1 MANNG
6 NYQAL
11 YVNGQRIALTKSND
25 FSAKKAFADI
35 TTKDSQGNKEVL
47 PTLNECS
54 ATLEGIATSSLVNKL
69 QFPENFSN
77 AAWTNLSVTISGTKV
92 VNPFNQKLA
101 QSVTWSS
108 GSNLHQVIADLY
120 FSIGNVITFSVYVKG
135 TGTITITTGDDDNDT
150 TSSSIPLTSSWVRH
164 EVSHTLTS
172 ATGCFVEITQTNG
185 SAITVFGPQL
195 ELGAA
200 ATMYKGSTQTFSDL
214 QTFAE
219 NNTKVTIIQSDYI
232 DGDIQVS
239 YEGYI
244 SDLQIK
250 STHDD
255 AETFTCNFEGT
266 GVQTS
271 STI

>member
-25 FSAKKAFADI
+25 FNAKKAFADI

-69 QFPENFSN
+69 QFPENLSN
-77 AAWTNLSVTISGTKV
+77 AIWTKTGTGTIAGTRV
-92 VNPFNQKLA
+92 NNPFGQKLA
-101 QSVTWSS
+101 QVLTWGTSTFLRQSFASIAVDTYTLSIYAKGS
-108 GSNLHQVIADLY
+108 G
-120 FSIGNVITFSVYVKG
+120 TFALEFLDNA
-135 TGTITITTGDDDNDT
+135 ITITSGTF
-150 TSSSIPLTSSWVRH
+150 
-164 EVSHTLTS
+164 TLTS
-172 ATGCFVEITQTNG
+172 NWQRFEVSGTLVSGTSVRVNIKYISGTDITL
-185 SAITVFGPQL
+185 FGPQL
-195 ELGAA
+195 EVATA
-200 ATMYKGSTQTFSDL
+200 ATMYKGSQVTFSDL
-214 QTFAE
+214 QTIAE

>member
-25 FSAKKAFADI
+25 FNAKKAFADI

-69 QFPENFSN
+69 QFPENLDN
-77 AAWTNLSVTISGTKV
+77 AIWTKSGTGTFSGTKV
-92 VNPFNQKLA
+92 NSPFLQKLA
-101 QSVTWSS
+101 QVLTWGTTTLVRQTMGTVAVGTYTLSIYAKGS
-108 GSNLHQVIADLY
+108 G
-120 FSIGNVITFSVYVKG
+120 TFALEFLDD
-135 TGTITITTGDDDNDT
+135 TNTITSGTF
-150 TSSSIPLTSSWVRH
+150 
-164 EVSHTLTS
+164 TLTS
-172 ATGCFVEITQTNG
+172 DWQRFEVSGALTTGLSTRVNIKKTTGTDITL
-185 SAITVFGPQL
+185 FGPQL
-195 ELGAA
+195 EVASA
-200 ATMYKGSTQTFSDL
+200 ATMYRGSQVTFSDL
-214 QTFAE
+214 QTIVE

-232 DGDIQVS
+232 DGDIQVT

-250 STHDD
+250 STHDE